1 MERALRIG
9 VFSLILPAVISL
21 PARASG
27 PDNTGDDT
35 LRGNLTTD
43 VKPRKRPFIVT
54 GDLFIPP
61 GVTITIAN
69 GTVFLFESFAGLHV
83 QGTLRACGTADKPVV
98 FTSKND
104 REWNPAASVNA
115 AQFDWN
121 GIDIDTAST
130 GTEFSECVIRYSVYG
145 INSQTERFNLKNVHF
160 ASNGKADLTIKSDKR
175 KIDTLPYSYNAPEP
189 APAIVSHS
197 PGKSVRLRVT
207 VRYTCLALAIGG
219 CTAGLWAL
227 SEYFGAQKRFDKINT
242 PGIGGALLSTSADWD
257 AAKRYRDRDLAVL
270 VGGWAIGA
278 LGATGF
284 IITFTF

>member
-9 VFSLILPAVISL
+9 VFSLVLLAAVSA
-21 PARASG
+21 PTRALE
-27 PDNTGDDT
+27 PDLYAGDT
-35 LRGNLTTD
+35 LSGILATD
-43 VKPRKRPFIVT
+43 VKPRERPFIVA

-61 GVTITIAN
+61 GVTITIPK
-69 GTVFLFESFAGLHV
+69 GTVFLFEGFTGLHV

-115 AQFDWN
+115 APFDWN
-121 GIDIDTAST
+121 GIDIDNAST

-145 INSQTERFNLKNVHF
+145 INSQTERFTLKNAHF

-189 APAIVSHS
+189 APAMAPRS

-207 VRYTCLALAIGG
+207 VRYTCLALAVGG

-227 SEYFGAQKRFDKINT
+227 SEYPGAQKRFDKINT

-270 VGGWAIGA
+270 LGGWVIGA